1 MKLNTELVKPIS
13 RSGAVA
19 ETRDQWIEATPLQKN
34 ANVRNAMI
42 NGSLSTKL
50 APTIL
55 VENIN
60 PPMIGALRAKVRL
73 KPRRTSR
80 SEIAPEN
87 NTPRKTVINGIEPY
101 SPALMKVKWR

>member
-1 MKLNTELVKPIS
+1 MTPARPPIKLNTELVRPIS

-19 ETRDQWIEATPLQKN
+19 ETSDQWIEATPLQKN
-34 ANVRNAMI
+34 ANVRNPMI

-55 VENIN
+55 VEKIS
-60 PPMIGALRAKVRL
+60 PPMIGAFLANVRL

-80 SEIAPEN
+80 SEIAPDT
-87 NTPRKTVINGIEPY
+87 NTPRNTVTNGIEP
-101 SPALMKVKWR
+101 